1 MIQSATDIERR
12 PTRCAVYVRKS
23 HEEGLDQPFNSL
35 HAQQEACLAYVKS
48 QGWGALPTEYSD
60 GGYTGA
66 NTDRPGVQRLMQDIE
81 AGKVDCV
88 VVHRVDRLSRSLL
101 DFAKLMEMFDQRG
114 VAFVSVTQRFDT
126 TSSMGRLTLNI
137 LLSFAQFER
146 EIIAE
151 RIRDKI
157 SAAKKRGQWIGGQ
170 PFLGYDIDRE
180 RKRLIV
186 NPAEAEIVR
195 EIFQAFIRTRSTLM
209 VARELNAKG
218 YRTKQYK
225 TIKNGK
231 ILGGKRWNK
240 VYVYR
245 VVTCRKYLGEVVHKG
260 QSYPGEH
267 EAILDRRLW
276 DDAQRIM
283 AENYHSR
290 AMKTRQ
296 KSPPL
301 LTGIIWC
308 GHCGKAMGAS
318 QTNRRGKRYRYYV
331 CNHAEKNGY
340 DACPVKSVAAGQIEE
355 AVKDRI
361 RVILRSPDLVA
372 RTFREMQAQAEGQRE
387 DLAGQ
392 KERLEAKLAELKRT
406 IGRLARSDGNDGGL
420 VAELT
425 KLNEEY
431 GQTQNQVE
439 DVGRALEAVGAGGVA
454 EDEVREAL
462 QKLDPLWDE
471 LFPAEKERIVKLLVQ
486 EVVVGRDSL
495 LIRLR
500 LHGLNSLAAELVGD
514 GPAKGAGGR
523 VARGTD
529 GQTVDI
535 RVPME
540 FKTRGGRKEIIL
552 PPGAATA
559 ADVGPRSPLVVA
571 LARAYRWQR
580 MIDSGEVPGMEAIA
594 ERSGVN
600 RTYVARM
607 LQLTSLAPEFV
618 QAVLAG
624 TEPTGMSLTKLR
636 HGVPPMWDEQRRLWL
651 RG

>member
-1 MIQSATDIERR
+1 
-12 PTRCAVYVRKS
+12 
-23 HEEGLDQPFNSL
+23 
-35 HAQQEACLAYVKS
+35 
-48 QGWGALPTEYSD
+48 
-60 GGYTGA
+60 
-66 NTDRPGVQRLMQDIE
+66 MQDIE

-245 VVTCRKYLGEVVHKG
+245 VVTCRKYLGEIVHKG

-276 DDAQRIM
+276 DAAQRIM

-301 LTGIIWC
+301 LTGIIRC

-318 QTNRRGKRYRYYV
+318 HTKRRGKRYRYYV

-340 DACPVKSVAAGQIEE
+340 DACPVKSVAAGQAEGL
-355 AVKDRI
+355 VKDRI
-361 RVILRSPDLVA
+361 RVILRSPDLIA
-372 RTFREMQAQAEGQRE
+372 RTFREVQAQAEGERA

-392 KERLEAKLAELKRT
+392 KERLEARLAELKRA
-406 IGRLARSDGNDGGL
+406 IGRLARSDGNDGAL
-420 VAELT
+420 ATELG

-431 GQTQNQVE
+431 SQTQNRLDEVE
-439 DVGRALEAVGAGGVA
+439 RELEALGADSPA
-454 EDEVREAL
+454 EDDVRETL

-486 EVVVGRDSL
+486 EVVVGQDSL

-552 PPGAATA
+552 PPDAATT

-580 MIDSGEVPGMEAIA
+580 MLDSGEVKSLDKLASANGVD
-594 ERSGVN
+594 RS
-600 RTYVARM
+600 YVGRILRLAA
-607 LQLTSLAPEFV
+607 LAPDIV
-618 QAVLAG
+618 QAILADN
-624 TEPTGMSLTKLR
+624 EPTGLSLARLR
-636 HGVPPMWDEQRRLWL
+636 DDIPIDWGDQHCLLAAPNE
-651 RG
+651 